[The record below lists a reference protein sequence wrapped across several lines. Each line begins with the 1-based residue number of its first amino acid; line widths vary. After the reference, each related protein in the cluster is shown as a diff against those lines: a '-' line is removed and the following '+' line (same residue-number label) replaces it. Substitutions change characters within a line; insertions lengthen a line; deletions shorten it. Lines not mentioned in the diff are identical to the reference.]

1 VEMLAKQ
8 EPVKNKSDLHEKT
21 ECETEPW
28 DDIWYKICG
37 VTICNLE
44 TL

>member
-1 VEMLAKQ
+1 VETLAKQ
-8 EPVKNKSDLHEKT
+8 QPVKNESDLHEKT

-28 DDIWYKICG
+28 DDIWYEIYG

-44 TL
+44 TA